1 MLRFASSEM
10 LTDSAPFSKDDLING
25 SLADPT
31 RRNEAGYLW
40 AEVGD
45 VPECL
50 RFYGSLAGNGES
62 LPLVWLEG
70 DMIDRGNRIS
80 GDIVVGDWYS
90 ETTPLAKQLEFEMYA
105 AALARP
111 CIYLARPGCHG
122 SSGDHAQ
129 RRREREVLLVDN
141 ALSQLNEAFGW
152 RCFDLAG
159 LSGGGHLV
167 AAMLARRSDI
177 DCAVIASG
185 NVAVRKRIEQF
196 GWTNDVTGYADFID
210 PIESAGAVAQ
220 HPPRKIV
227 MLTDPQDVVVPADCQ
242 IAYAEALRQAG
253 VAVEHRFVSTFD
265 DPRHHILWFPTF
277 LAVASLR

>member
-1 MLRFASSEM
+1 MLRFASSAM
-10 LTDSAPFSKDDLING
+10 LTNSAPFSKDDVING
-25 SLADPT
+25 TLADLA
-31 RRNEAGYLW
+31 RRDEAGCLW
-40 AEVGD
+40 TEADGS
-45 VPECL
+45 PECL
-50 RFYGSLAGNGES
+50 RFYGSPAGNGES

-70 DMIDRGNRIS
+70 DVIDRGDRIS

-90 ETTPLAKQLEFEMYA
+90 EMTPLAKQLEFEMYA

-111 CIYLARPGCHG
+111 FIYLARPGCHG

-141 ALSQLNEAFGW
+141 ALNQLKEAFGW
-152 RCFDLAG
+152 GGFDLAG

-167 AAMLARRSDI
+167 AAMLARRSDV

-185 NVAVRKRIEQF
+185 NVAVRMRIKQF

-210 PIESAGAVAQ
+210 PIESVGAVAQ

-242 IAYAEALRQAG
+242 IAYAEALQRAG
-253 VAVEHRFVSTFD
+253 VAVEHRFVNAFD
-265 DPRHHILWFPTF
+265 DPRHHILWFPTL